1 MSHFG
6 CEYYDVGVEEALKCL
21 RHQLYMAALCHYYA
35 VPLSDPTH
43 PHTNTHTPE
52 IATQLLRF

>member
-6 CEYYDVGVEEALKCL
+6 CEYYDVGVEEELKCL
-21 RHQLYMAALCHYYA
+21 GHQLYMADLCHYYA

-43 PHTNTHTPE
+43 PHTNTR
-52 IATQLLRF
+52 QK